1 MMSTVGSRHRS
12 GIYLESTKDEQ
23 YGVLPGE
30 DRFVEDIMNR
40 KAVTVDEMTSVK
52 EAAEIMRK
60 EGVTALVV
68 CRNGDLTGAFT
79 ERDMVDGTGIENS
92 PRSITV
98 REVIKQREVV
108 TCRENAILGDALRA
122 MTNHQTH
129 SIPVVNAD
137 GGLVGVLSLVD
148 AIGALA
154 PDVAATWLAK
164 MQKPIAEKPL
174 TSKRDQH

>member
-30 DRFVEDIMNR
+30 DRFVKDIMNH
-40 KAVTVDEMTSVK
+40 KAITVDETISVK

-68 CRNGDLTGAFT
+68 CRNGELNGAFT
-79 ERDMVDGTGIENS
+79 ERDMVDRAGTEDS

-98 REVIKQREVV
+98 REVIKHREVV

-137 GGLVGVLSLVD
+137 GCLVGVLSLVD
-148 AIGALA
+148 AVGALT
-154 PDVAATWLAK
+154 PDVAAVWLEK
-164 MQKPIAEKPL
+164 MRKSLARDRRD
-174 TSKRDQH
+174 KRGE